1 MAQGDSYIYQ
11 WTAYNNN
18 VLQLQPSS
26 GVEWMFT
33 AHHGSNTGSTSNGL
47 QLRAYYSYG
56 SADGVL
62 SYFGYTSS
70 TSSTRAFASGVYGM
84 NPLNVKINATNGKP
98 IYWYN
103 YNYSGTNY
111 CKFYGIV
118 INE

>member
-1 MAQGDSYIYQ
+1 MAQGDSYIYP

-18 VLQLQPSS
+18 TLTLQPSS

-33 AHHGSNTGSTSNGL
+33 AHHGTTTGTSNGL
-47 QLRAYYSYG
+47 MLRSHSNNG
-56 SADGVL
+56 NADGIL
-62 SYFGYTSS
+62 SYSGYTGNT
-70 TSSTRAFASGVYGM
+70 TSQRGFASGIYGM
-84 NPLNVKINATNGKP
+84 NPLNVKINATNSKP

-103 YNYSGTNY
+103 YNYSGVNY